1 MFSLQSMAA
10 YGFEMIETLIV
21 QIVPDDCVK
30 KAMNENAGNIY
41 GSCAKLVPLCCIS

>member
-30 KAMNENAGNIY
+30 KAMNENAGNI
-41 GSCAKLVPLCCIS
+41 